1 MEFEMAAVFD
11 MVSVFEIF
19 TEVTIP
25 RKVSKMD
32 IETATLKE
40 VTLIRRGLMYERY
53 SFNCCEGRGCGYAVV
68 EGVCDSLLYSFYF
81 KGGERSLGTLW

>member
-11 MVSVFEIF
+11 MTTVSVFEIF
-19 TEVTIP
+19 TEVKIP

-40 VTLIRRGLMYERY
+40 VTLIR
-53 SFNCCEGRGCGYAVV
+53 
-68 EGVCDSLLYSFYF
+68 
-81 KGGERSLGTLW
+81 KI

>member
-25 RKVSKMD
+25 RKISKMD

-40 VTLIRRGLMYERY
+40 VT
-53 SFNCCEGRGCGYAVV
+53 
-68 EGVCDSLLYSFYF
+68 
-81 KGGERSLGTLW
+81 

>member
-25 RKVSKMD
+25 RKIIKMD

-40 VTLIRRGLMYERY
+40 VT
-53 SFNCCEGRGCGYAVV
+53 
-68 EGVCDSLLYSFYF
+68 
-81 KGGERSLGTLW
+81 

>member
-25 RKVSKMD
+25 RKIS
-32 IETATLKE
+32 TLRVVKKQ
-40 VTLIRRGLMYERY
+40 R
-53 SFNCCEGRGCGYAVV
+53 FFEGTVWR
-68 EGVCDSLLYSFYF
+68 FYY
-81 KGGERSLGTLW
+81 